1 MSTSQTYAFSSSLQ
15 SEQLINDAY
24 ERIGVIP
31 AMDRGQQIVSAQR
44 TLNFILQEWATKGN
58 NLFTIQ
64 TGMIGLY
71 ANQYQYNIPAE
82 GIDLKTVS
90 LRQSNRVLDGTPF
103 TSAGGVAANAF
114 DGNTATACTQSAP
127 DGYIAYIWSEGTG
140 EAGEQMITLVGIQ
153 SEVDAEYTLN
163 LDTSDG
169 TFPEVW
175 TTRRAIPIQSY
186 PAGEIQWFTVFTPA
200 SGFLFRIKEI
210 GGATLNIQELYFNDT
225 VTDYL
230 ITRMSEFEY
239 NSQSSKT
246 QNGRPTSFYVDR
258 QIVPILYLWPV
269 PGNDVNPITGTTA
282 LNQYNCLYFTY
293 WKTIEDVGAMIDSAA
308 VPARFLEPLCAALAF
323 RLAIKNQREYQI
335 PLETISLL
343 GQLAEQSYM
352 TAKIDDRERVPFRV
366 IPDLGYSL
374 E

>member
-1 MSTSQTYAFSSSLQ
+1 MSTSGTYIFSSSLL

-44 TLNFILQEWATKGN
+44 TLNFIMQEWATKGS

-71 ANQYQYNIPAE
+71 ANQYQYSIPAE

-90 LRQSNRVLDGTPF
+90 LRQSNRVLGGTPF
-103 TSAGGVAANAF
+103 ASPDGVAANAF
-114 DGNTATACTQSAP
+114 DNNPATACTQMFA
-127 DGYIAYIWSEGTG
+127 DGYISYVWA
-140 EAGEQMITLVGIQ
+140 AGNSNMITLVGIQ
-153 SEVDAEYTLN
+153 SNQTRNYTLN
-163 LDTSDG
+163 CDTSPTGLAG
-169 TFPEVW
+169 TW
-175 TTRRAIPIQSY
+175 TTRLSIPIQSY
-186 PAGEIQWFTVFTPA
+186 PIGEIQWFTVFKP
-200 SGFLFRIKEI
+200 SSDLQFRIIET
-210 GGATLNIQELYFNDT
+210 GGAILDIQELYFNNT
-225 VTDYL
+225 VLDYL
-230 ITRMSEFEY
+230 ITRISEFEY

-269 PGNDVNPITGTTA
+269 PGNDVNPITGTTS

-293 WKTIEDVGAMIDSAA
+293 WKTIEDVGAMLNSAA
-308 VPARFLEPLCAALAF
+308 VPARFLEPLCAELAF
-323 RLAIKNQREYQI
+323 KIAIKNQREYQI
-335 PLETISLL
+335 PLETINML
-343 GQLAEQSYM
+343 GQLAEKSYLK
-352 TAKIDDRERVPFRV
+352 AKIDDRERVPFKV
-366 IPDLGYSL
+366 IPSGGVSGGYTY